1 MYLSMFASVSND
13 TGNRL
18 LEEVASEFTD
28 DRVELDRGELIG
40 RDDTLSVE

>member
-1 MYLSMFASVSND
+1 MYFSILASVSNV

-18 LEEVASEFTD
+18 LEEVAKEFTD
-28 DRVELDRGELIG
+28 DKVELDRGELIG